1 MYILNIYFFLVI
13 KIFFHDIKL
22 FILTKIYA
30 EESYESFLGS
40 SESNEMFEKRL
51 ADIALLKY
59 LKHHKQ
65 KTGKRNMRVLN
76 QFLNAHQR
84 QQDN

>member
-1 MYILNIYFFLVI
+1 MVI

-65 KTGKRNMRVLN
+65 KTGKRNMKALN
-76 QFLNAHQR
+76 QFLNAQR
-84 QQDN
+84 QHDNSV

>member
-1 MYILNIYFFLVI
+1 MVI

-65 KTGKRNMRVLN
+65 KTGKRNMKALN
-76 QFLNAHQR
+76 QLLNAQR
-84 QQDN
+84 QHDNSV